1 MAISRTSSAPELLV
15 PLRRDGGE
23 PLARQLEQQ
32 LREAVRSERLAPDA
46 ALPSSRALAAQVGV
60 ARGVVVAAYEQLVAE
75 GYLIS
80 RPGGS
85 TRVARVPGTPARP
98 RPASTPPAFDIDF
111 RPGRPDLREFPRATW
126 LRSVRR
132 VMAQAPAASL
142 GYLGGHGSSELR
154 DALATYLN
162 RSRGTCISPNDIV
175 ISTGF
180 AQGIQVIVRALL
192 STGARRIGLEDPY
205 HPDYRAMITGL
216 GAEAVP
222 VPIDDDGMRVDLL
235 DGLRLDAVVVTP
247 AHQYPT
253 GAVLSP
259 ERRAALLEWAERH
272 DATIIED
279 DYDAEFRYDRD
290 PIGAV
295 QGLCSDRTVYAGT
308 ASKTLAP
315 GLRLGWLAAPRRL
328 VEPIAAAVTPCWRRS
343 AGTCPMPFPSARPP
357 ASISSPGCRPAPM
370 RSRSSRAPRKPGSA
384 SPRPAPRGVVATPAR
399 GSCSATPR
407 RTRVGSRRAW
417 SAWPRWS
424 LDPCHLQATGR
435 WLNRRMSARENQS
448 APSGAGM
455 SSMRDTP
462 SAERAAGCLQV
473 TARR

>member
-142 GYLGGHGSSELR
+142 GYLGGHGSAELR

-328 VEPIAAAVTPCWRRS
+328 VEPIATAKMAADHGSSGFEQLALADYIESGELDRHLRHVRPIYRRRRDAMLAAVRRHLPDALPVGAS
-343 AGTCPMPFPSARPP
+343 AGLHLLAWLPPGTDDIALVARAAQAGIGLTPASTAWCGGDARPGLVLGY
-357 ASISSPGCRPAPM
+357 AATDEDRIEA
-370 RSRSSRAPRKPGSA
+370 
-384 SPRPAPRGVVATPAR
+384 GVERLAGLVA
-399 GSCSATPR
+399 
-407 RTRVGSRRAW
+407 
-417 SAWPRWS
+417 
-424 LDPCHLQATGR
+424 
-435 WLNRRMSARENQS
+435 
-448 APSGAGM
+448 
-455 SSMRDTP
+455 
-462 SAERAAGCLQV
+462 
-473 TARR
+473 

>member
-1 MAISRTSSAPELLV
+1 MAVSRTSSAPELLV

-46 ALPSSRALAAQVGV
+46 TLPSSRALAAQVGV

-98 RPASTPPAFDIDF
+98 RPASTPPAFEIDF
-111 RPGRPDLREFPRATW
+111 RPGRPDLREFPRAVW
-126 LRSVRR
+126 LKSVRR
-132 VMAQAPAASL
+132 VMAEAPAVSL
-142 GYLGGHGSSELR
+142 GYLGGHGTAELR
-154 DALATYLN
+154 EALATYLS

-180 AQGIQVIVRALL
+180 AQGIQVVVSALL

-216 GAEAVP
+216 GAVVVP

-235 DGLRLDAVVVTP
+235 DGLRLDTVVVTP

-328 VEPIAAAVTPCWRRS
+328 VEPIAAAKMAADHGSSGFEQLALADFIESGELDRHLRRVRPIYRRRRDAMLDALRRHLPDALPVGAS
-343 AGTCPMPFPSARPP
+343 AGLHLLAWLPPGTDDIGLVARAAEAGIGLIP
-357 ASISSPGCRPAPM
+357 ASTAWCGT
-370 RSRSSRAPRKPGSA
+370 APRPGLVLGYA
-384 SPRPAPRGVVATPAR
+384 ATDEGRIDVGVERLAAL
-399 GSCSATPR
+399 
-407 RTRVGSRRAW
+407 VG
-417 SAWPRWS
+417 
-424 LDPCHLQATGR
+424 
-435 WLNRRMSARENQS
+435 
-448 APSGAGM
+448 
-455 SSMRDTP
+455 
-462 SAERAAGCLQV
+462 
-473 TARR
+473 

>member
-1 MAISRTSSAPELLV
+1 MAVSRTSSAPELLV

-46 ALPSSRALAAQVGV
+46 TLPSSRALAAQVGV

-98 RPASTPPAFDIDF
+98 RPASTPPAFEIDF
-111 RPGRPDLREFPRATW
+111 RPGRPDLREFPRAAW
-126 LRSVRR
+126 LKSVRR
-132 VMAQAPAASL
+132 VMAEAPAVSL
-142 GYLGGHGSSELR
+142 GYLGGHGTAELCE
-154 DALATYLN
+154 ALATYLS

-180 AQGIQVIVRALL
+180 AQGIQVVVSALL

-216 GAEAVP
+216 GAVVVP

-279 DYDAEFRYDRD
+279 DYDAEYRYDRE
-290 PIGAV
+290 PIGCI
-295 QGLCSDRTVYAGT
+295 QGLAPDRVVYGGS

-315 GLRLGWLAAPRRL
+315 GLRIGWLIVPPAMVERIAAIKERADNGTATLDQLAFADFLTRGEHDRHLRRMRPIYRQRRDALLAALKRYLPELEPCGTAAGLHLLTWLPPGTDEAAFAARAAERGVGVYSLAPYRLDGPVGAGLIFGYSGVSEEAIETGIRRL
-328 VEPIAAAVTPCWRRS
+328 ANAA
-343 AGTCPMPFPSARPP
+343 
-357 ASISSPGCRPAPM
+357 
-370 RSRSSRAPRKPGSA
+370 
-384 SPRPAPRGVVATPAR
+384 
-399 GSCSATPR
+399 
-407 RTRVGSRRAW
+407 
-417 SAWPRWS
+417 
-424 LDPCHLQATGR
+424 
-435 WLNRRMSARENQS
+435 
-448 APSGAGM
+448 
-455 SSMRDTP
+455 
-462 SAERAAGCLQV
+462 
-473 TARR
+473 

>member
-1 MAISRTSSAPELLV
+1 MAVSRTSSAPELLV

-46 ALPSSRALAAQVGV
+46 TLPSSRALAAQVGV

-98 RPASTPPAFDIDF
+98 RPASTPPAFEIDF
-111 RPGRPDLREFPRATW
+111 RPGRPDLREFPRAAW
-126 LRSVRR
+126 LKSVRR
-132 VMAQAPAASL
+132 VMAEAPAVSL
-142 GYLGGHGSSELR
+142 GYLGGHGTAELR
-154 DALATYLN
+154 EALATYLS

-180 AQGIQVIVRALL
+180 AQGIQVVVSALL

-205 HPDYRAMITGL
+205 HPDYRAMMTGL
-216 GAEAVP
+216 GAVVVP

-235 DGLRLDAVVVTP
+235 DGLRLDTVVVTP

-259 ERRAALLEWAERH
+259 ERRATLLEWAERH

-328 VEPIAAAVTPCWRRS
+328 VEPIAAAKMAADHGSSGFEQLALADFIESGELDRHLRRVRPIYRRRRDAMLDALRRHLPDALPVGAS
-343 AGTCPMPFPSARPP
+343 AGLHLLAWLPPGTDDIGLVARAAEAGIGLIP
-357 ASISSPGCRPAPM
+357 ASTAWCGT
-370 RSRSSRAPRKPGSA
+370 APRPGLVLGYA
-384 SPRPAPRGVVATPAR
+384 ATDEGRIDVGVERLAAL
-399 GSCSATPR
+399 
-407 RTRVGSRRAW
+407 VG
-417 SAWPRWS
+417 
-424 LDPCHLQATGR
+424 
-435 WLNRRMSARENQS
+435 
-448 APSGAGM
+448 
-455 SSMRDTP
+455 
-462 SAERAAGCLQV
+462 
-473 TARR
+473 

>member
-1 MAISRTSSAPELLV
+1 MVVPRTSSAPELLV
-15 PLRRDGGE
+15 PLRRDDPQ
-23 PLARQLEQQ
+23 PLARQLEQR

-46 ALPSSRALAAQVGV
+46 TLPSSRALAAQVGV

-75 GYLIS
+75 GYLVS

-85 TRVARVPGTPARP
+85 TRVARVPGTPSRP
-98 RPASTPPAFDIDF
+98 RPASIPSPFEIDF
-111 RPGRPDLREFPRATW
+111 RPGRPDLREFPRGTW
-126 LRSVRR
+126 LKSVRR
-132 VMAQAPAASL
+132 VMAEAPATSL
-142 GYLGGHGSSELR
+142 GYLGGNGTAELR

-162 RSRGTCISPNDIV
+162 RLRGTCISPTDII

-180 AQGIQVIVRALL
+180 AQGIQLVVTALL

-205 HPDYRAMITGL
+205 HPDYRAMITAL

-259 ERRAALLEWAERH
+259 DRRAALLEWADRH
-272 DATIIED
+272 DGTIIED
-279 DYDAEFRYDRD
+279 DYDAEFRYDRE

-295 QGLCSDRTVYAGT
+295 QGLCSDRVVYAGT

-328 VEPIAAAVTPCWRRS
+328 VEPIAAAKMGADHGSSGFEQLALADFIEHGELDRHLRRVRPIYRRRRDAMLAALRRHLPDAIPVGAS
-343 AGTCPMPFPSARPP
+343 AGLHLLAWLPPDADDIALVARAAEAGIGLIP
-357 ASISSPGCRPAPM
+357 ASTGWCGA
-370 RSRSSRAPRKPGSA
+370 APR
-384 SPRPAPRGVVATPAR
+384 RGLVLGYAATDEGRIEAGVAR
-399 GSCSATPR
+399 
-407 RTRVGSRRAW
+407 
-417 SAWPRWS
+417 
-424 LDPCHLQATGR
+424 L
-435 WLNRRMSARENQS
+435 
-448 APSGAGM
+448 
-455 SSMRDTP
+455 
-462 SAERAAGCLQV
+462 AALV
-473 TARR
+473 K